1 MNSTINED
9 GRKMTPFFSGLVAAV
24 AAAALFGA
32 YGPHAN
38 AQAKAAPSKPAQ
50 AAGSGI
56 EPGAKR
62 FEELNLKDFDKSEN
76 IDNVWWPLK
85 PGMQWTFE
93 GHVEEDGKKEKH
105 KIVFTVTD
113 LVKVIDGVR
122 SRVIFDSDFTKGKL
136 VEQELAYFAQDKT
149 GNVWHLGQYR
159 EVMEDK
165 IFVGGQIWVINNPPG
180 AKAGI
185 MMPANPKL
193 GDPSYSE
200 GFAPP
205 PFYWTDRGRV
215 YQVGQKV
222 KVPAGSY
229 SDVLV
234 IEEFDEENPG
244 TFQLKYYAKGVG
256 NIKVGSRGK
265 KGGSD
270 EKLELTKVK
279 MLDEKELS
287 AVREKAMELEKRAGM
302 FPVLPV
308 MERIALTA
316 ADHAQGAAK
325 MAAAPAAAVAAAPA
339 KTGAGAKVI
348 SEDEAKAIAEKR
360 VPGKAIDVA
369 IEKKMGANRYVVE
382 VKPAAGGKELDV
394 IIDMASGKVLGV
406 EK

>member
-1 MNSTINED
+1 MTANLISNE
-9 GRKMTPFFSGLVAAV
+9 KMKMPLLSGILATALACALSFAVTPE
-24 AAAALFGA
+24 ALG
-32 YGPHAN
+32 
-38 AQAKAAPSKPAQ
+38 QAKTGAKMKE
-50 AAGSGI
+50 AAGTGV
-56 EPGAKR
+56 EPGAKK
-62 FEELNLKDFDKSEN
+62 FEELNVKDFDKSEN
-76 IDNVWWPLK
+76 IDNAWWPLK
-85 PGMQWTFE
+85 AGMQWTFE
-93 GHVEEDGKKEKH
+93 GYVIEDGKKESH
-105 KIVFTVTD
+105 KLVFTVTD

-122 SRVIFDSDFTKGKL
+122 SRVAYDSDFSKGKL
-136 VEQELAYFAQDKT
+136 AEQEIVYFAQDKT

-159 EVMEDK
+159 EVMEGK
-165 IFVGGQIWVINNPPG
+165 IFVGGQVWVINNPPG

-200 GFAPP
+200 GYAPP

-234 IEEFDEENPG
+234 IEEFDEEAPG
-244 TFQLKYYAKGVG
+244 NFQLKYYAKGVG

-265 KGGSD
+265 KGAD

-287 AVREKAMELEKRAGM
+287 VVREKAMELEKRAGM

-394 IIDMASGKVLGV
+394 IIDMASGKVLAV

>member
-1 MNSTINED
+1 MSATRISNVQLA
-9 GRKMTPFFSGLVAAV
+9 RPFFSGLLSVV
-24 AAAALFGA
+24 AAALLLGSITDV
-32 YGPHAN
+32 N
-38 AQAKAAPSKPAQ
+38 AQAKTTPKAKETVGA
-50 AAGSGI
+50 GI

-76 IDNVWWPLK
+76 INNVWWPLT
-85 PGMQWTFE
+85 PGMQWTFD
-93 GHVEEDGKKEKH
+93 GYVVEDGKKESH
-105 KIVFTVTD
+105 RLVFTVTD

-122 SRVIFDSDFTKGKL
+122 SRVIYDSDFSKGKL
-136 VEQELAYFAQDKT
+136 VEQEIAYFAQDKT

-234 IEEFDEENPG
+234 IEEFDEEAPG
-244 TFQLKYYAKGVG
+244 NFQLKYYAKGVG

-265 KGGSD
+265 KGAD

-287 AVREKAMELEKRAGM
+287 VVREKAIEMEKRAGM
-302 FPVLPV
+302 FPVLPA

-325 MAAAPAAAVAAAPA
+325 MAAAPAATAAAAAPA
-339 KTGAGAKVI
+339 KSGAGAKVI

-394 IIDMASGKVLGV
+394 IIDMASGKVLAV

>member
-1 MNSTINED
+1 MTANLISNE
-9 GRKMTPFFSGLVAAV
+9 KMKMPLLSGLLATAL
-24 AAAALFGA
+24 ACALFFAVTPEASG
-32 YGPHAN
+32 
-38 AQAKAAPSKPAQ
+38 QAKTGAKAKE
-50 AAGSGI
+50 AAGTGI
-56 EPGAKR
+56 EPGAKK
-62 FEELNLKDFDKSEN
+62 FEELNVKDFDKSEN
-76 IDNVWWPLK
+76 IDNPWWPLK
-85 PGMQWTFE
+85 AGMQWTFE
-93 GHVEEDGKKEKH
+93 GYVIEDGKKESH
-105 KIVFTVTD
+105 KLVFTVTD

-122 SRVIFDSDFTKGKL
+122 SRVAYDSDFSKGKL
-136 VEQELAYFAQDKT
+136 VEQEIVYFAQDKT

-159 EVMEDK
+159 EVMEGK
-165 IFVGGQIWVINNPPG
+165 IFVGGQVWVINNPPG

-200 GFAPP
+200 GYAPP

-234 IEEFDEENPG
+234 IEEFDEEAPG
-244 TFQLKYYAKGVG
+244 NFQLKYYAKGVG

-265 KGGSD
+265 KGAD

-287 AVREKAMELEKRAGM
+287 VVREKAMELEKRAGM

-394 IIDMASGKVLGV
+394 IIDMASGKVLAV

>member
-1 MNSTINED
+1 MTANLISNE
-9 GRKMTPFFSGLVAAV
+9 KMKMPLLSGLLATAL
-24 AAAALFGA
+24 ACALFFAVTPEASG
-32 YGPHAN
+32 
-38 AQAKAAPSKPAQ
+38 QAKTGAKAKEAAST
-50 AAGSGI
+50 GI

-62 FEELNLKDFDKSEN
+62 FEELNVKDFDKSEN
-76 IDNVWWPLK
+76 IDNPWWPLK
-85 PGMQWTFE
+85 PGMQWTVE
-93 GHVEEDGKKEKH
+93 GHAIEDGKKERH
-105 KIVFTVTD
+105 KIVFTVSD

-122 SRVIFDSDFTKGKL
+122 CRVIYDSDFRNGKL
-136 VEQELAYFAQDKT
+136 KEQEIVYFAQDKA

-159 EVMEDK
+159 EVMEGK

-193 GDPSYSE
+193 GDLSYSE
-200 GFAPP
+200 GYAPP

-215 YQVGQKV
+215 YKVGQKV

-229 SDVLV
+229 SDVMV
-234 IEEFDEENPG
+234 IEEFDEESPG
-244 TFQLKYYAKGVG
+244 NFQLKYYAKGVG

-265 KGGSD
+265 VGETD
-270 EKLELTKVK
+270 EMLELTSVK
-279 MLDEKELS
+279 MLDEKEL
-287 AVREKAMELEKRAGM
+287 AVMREKVMELDKRAGM
-302 FPVLPV
+302 FPVLPA

-339 KTGAGAKVI
+339 KAGAGAKVI

-394 IIDMASGKVLGV
+394 IIDMASGKVLAV

>member
-1 MNSTINED
+1 MFVTRFVNVQIA
-9 GRKMTPFFSGLVAAV
+9 RPVLSGLLSMM
-24 AAAALFGA
+24 AAAALLGTVTEV
-32 YGPHAN
+32 N
-38 AQAKAAPSKPAQ
+38 AQAKPTPKAKAAATT
-50 AAGSGI
+50 GI
-56 EPGAKR
+56 EPGAKK
-62 FEELNLKDFDKSEN
+62 FEELNVKDFDKSEN
-76 IDNVWWPLK
+76 IDNPWWPLK
-85 PGMQWTFE
+85 AGMQWTYE
-93 GHVEEDGKKEKH
+93 GYVVEEGKKESH

-122 SRVIFDSDFTKGKL
+122 SRVIYDSDYTSGKMK
-136 VEQELAYFAQDKT
+136 EQELAYFAQDKS

-159 EVMEDK
+159 EVMEGK

-193 GDPSYSE
+193 GDLSYSE
-200 GFAPP
+200 GYAPH

-215 YQVGQKV
+215 HQVGQKV

-229 SDVLV
+229 SDVIV

-265 KGGSD
+265 IGGTD
-270 EKLELTKVK
+270 EKLELTKMK
-279 MLDEKELS
+279 MLDEKELA

-302 FPVLPV
+302 FPVQPV

-316 ADHAQGAAK
+316 ADHAQGADK
-325 MAAAPAAAVAAAPA
+325 MAAAPVAPA
-339 KTGAGAKVI
+339 TAPPAKKGAEAKVI
-348 SEDEAKAIAEKR
+348 TEDEAKAIAEKR

-394 IIDMASGKVLGV
+394 IIDMASGKVLAV

>member
-1 MNSTINED
+1 MFVTRFVNVQIA
-9 GRKMTPFFSGLVAAV
+9 RPVLSGLLSMV
-24 AAAALFGA
+24 AAAALLGTVMEV
-32 YGPHAN
+32 N
-38 AQAKAAPSKPAQ
+38 AQAKPTPKAKEAAAT
-50 AAGSGI
+50 GI
-56 EPGAKR
+56 EPGAKK
-62 FEELNLKDFDKSEN
+62 FEELNVKDFDKSEN
-76 IDNVWWPLK
+76 IDHAWWPLK

-93 GHVEEDGKKEKH
+93 GHTIEEGKKEPH

-122 SRVIFDSDFTKGKL
+122 TRVIYDTDIQKGKMK
-136 VEQELAYFAQDKT
+136 EQELSYFAQDKA

-159 EVMEDK
+159 EVMEGK

-193 GDPSYSE
+193 GDLSYSE
-200 GFAPP
+200 GYAPH

-229 SDVLV
+229 SDVMV

-265 KGGSD
+265 IGGTD
-270 EKLELTKVK
+270 EKLELTKMK
-279 MLDEKELS
+279 MLDEKELA

-302 FPVLPV
+302 FPVQPV

-316 ADHAQGAAK
+316 ADHAQGADK
-325 MAAAPAAAVAAAPA
+325 MAAAPVAPA
-339 KTGAGAKVI
+339 TAPPAKKGADAKVI
-348 SEDEAKAIAEKR
+348 TEDEAKAIAEKR
-360 VPGKAIDVA
+360 VPGKAIDVT

-394 IIDMASGKVLGV
+394 IIDMASGKVLAV

>member
-1 MNSTINED
+1 MFVTRFANVQIA
-9 GRKMTPFFSGLVAAV
+9 RPVLSGLLSMV
-24 AAAALFGA
+24 AAAALLGTVMEVK
-32 YGPHAN
+32 
-38 AQAKAAPSKPAQ
+38 AQAKPTPKAKEAAAT
-50 AAGSGI
+50 GI
-56 EPGAKR
+56 EPGAKK
-62 FEELNLKDFDKSEN
+62 FEELNVKDFDKSEN
-76 IDNVWWPLK
+76 IDNPWWPLK
-85 PGMQWTFE
+85 AGMQWTYE
-93 GHVEEDGKKEKH
+93 GYVVEEGKKESH

-122 SRVIFDSDFTKGKL
+122 SRVIYDSDYTSGKMK
-136 VEQELAYFAQDKT
+136 EQELAYFAQDKS

-159 EVMEDK
+159 EVMEGK

-193 GDPSYSE
+193 GDLSYSE
-200 GFAPP
+200 GYAPP

-215 YQVGQKV
+215 YKVGQKV

-229 SDVLV
+229 SDVMV

-265 KGGSD
+265 IGGTD
-270 EKLELTKVK
+270 EKLELTKMK
-279 MLDEKELS
+279 MLDEKELA

-302 FPVLPV
+302 FPVQPV

-316 ADHAQGAAK
+316 ADHAQGADK
-325 MAAAPAAAVAAAPA
+325 MAAAPVAPA
-339 KTGAGAKVI
+339 TAPPAKKGAEAKVI
-348 SEDEAKAIAEKR
+348 TEDEAKAIAEKR

-394 IIDMASGKVLGV
+394 IIDMASGKVLAV

>member
-1 MNSTINED
+1 MTASLISNE
-9 GRKMTPFFSGLVAAV
+9 KMKMPLLSGLLATAL
-24 AAAALFGA
+24 ACALFFAVTPEALG
-32 YGPHAN
+32 
-38 AQAKAAPSKPAQ
+38 QAKTGAKMKE
-50 AAGSGI
+50 AAGTGV
-56 EPGAKR
+56 EPGAKK

-76 IDNVWWPLK
+76 IDNPWWPLK
-85 PGMQWTFE
+85 AGMQWTYE
-93 GHVEEDGKKEKH
+93 GYVVEEGKKESH
-105 KIVFTVTD
+105 KLVFTVTD

-122 SRVIFDSDFTKGKL
+122 SRVIYDSDFTSGKMK
-136 VEQELAYFAQDKT
+136 EQELAYFAQDKS

-159 EVMEDK
+159 EVMEGK
-165 IFVGGQIWVINNPPG
+165 IFVGGQVWVINNPPG

-193 GDPSYSE
+193 GDLSYSE
-200 GFAPP
+200 GYAPH

-215 YQVGQKV
+215 HQVGQKV

-244 TFQLKYYAKGVG
+244 AFQLKYYAKGVG
-256 NIKVGSRGK
+256 NVKVGSRGK
-265 KGGSD
+265 IGGTD

-279 MLDEKELS
+279 MLDEKELA

-302 FPVLPV
+302 FPVQPV
-308 MERIALTA
+308 MERAALTS
-316 ADHAQGAAK
+316 ADHAQGAT
-325 MAAAPAAAVAAAPA
+325 MVAAMAPAP
-339 KTGAGAKVI
+339 KKGSDAKVI
-348 SEDEAKAIAEKR
+348 SEDEAKVIAEKR

-394 IIDMASGKVLGV
+394 IIDMASGKVLAV

>member
-1 MNSTINED
+1 
-9 GRKMTPFFSGLVAAV
+9 MTMSQIANGTKSVPSLSGLLSGLLAGALTFALAADALGQAKTTAKAKEAAV
-24 AAAALFGA
+24 T
-32 YGPHAN
+32 
-38 AQAKAAPSKPAQ
+38 
-50 AAGSGI
+50 GI
-56 EPGAKR
+56 EPGAKK
-62 FEELNLKDFDKSEN
+62 FEELNVKDFDKSEN
-76 IDNVWWPLK
+76 IDNPWWPLK
-85 PGMQWTFE
+85 AGMQWTYE
-93 GHVEEDGKKEKH
+93 GHVIEEGKKESH
-105 KIVFTVTD
+105 KLVFTVTD

-122 SRVIFDSDFTKGKL
+122 SRVIYDSDFTSGKMK
-136 VEQELAYFAQDKT
+136 EQELAYFAQDT
-149 GNVWHLGQYR
+149 AGNVWHLGQYR
-159 EVMEDK
+159 EVMEGK

-193 GDPSYSE
+193 GDLSYSE
-200 GFAPP
+200 GYAPH

-215 YQVGQKV
+215 HQVGQKV

-229 SDVLV
+229 SDVMV

-244 TFQLKYYAKGVG
+244 AFQLKYYAKGVG
-256 NIKVGSRGK
+256 NVKVGSRGK
-265 KGGSD
+265 IGGTD

-279 MLDEKELS
+279 MLDEKELA

-302 FPVLPV
+302 FPAQPV

-316 ADHAQGAAK
+316 ADHAQGADK
-325 MAAAPAAAVAAAPA
+325 MAAAPVAPA
-339 KTGAGAKVI
+339 TAPPAKKGAEAKVI
-348 SEDEAKAIAEKR
+348 TEDEAKAIAEKR

-394 IIDMASGKVLGV
+394 IIDMASGKVLAV

>member
-1 MNSTINED
+1 MTANLISNE
-9 GRKMTPFFSGLVAAV
+9 KMKMPLLSGFLATAL
-24 AAAALFGA
+24 ACALFFAVTPEASG
-32 YGPHAN
+32 
-38 AQAKAAPSKPAQ
+38 QAKTGAKAKEAAS
-50 AAGSGI
+50 SGI

-62 FEELNLKDFDKSEN
+62 FEELNVKDFDKSEN
-76 IDNVWWPLK
+76 IDNPWWPLK
-85 PGMQWTFE
+85 AGMQWTYE
-93 GHVEEDGKKEKH
+93 GYVVEDGKKESH

-122 SRVIFDSDFTKGKL
+122 SRVIYDSDFTSGKL
-136 VEQELAYFAQDKT
+136 KEQELAYFAQDKA

-159 EVMEDK
+159 EVMEGK
-165 IFVGGQIWVINNPPG
+165 IFVGGQVWVINNPPG

-193 GDPSYSE
+193 GDLSYSE
-200 GFAPP
+200 GYAPH

-234 IEEFDEENPG
+234 IEEFDEENSG
-244 TFQLKYYAKGVG
+244 AFQLKYYAKGVG
-256 NIKVGSRGK
+256 NVKVGSRGK
-265 KGGSD
+265 TSGGD
-270 EKLELTKVK
+270 EKLDLTKVR
-279 MLDEKELS
+279 MLDEKEL
-287 AVREKAMELEKRAGM
+287 AVVREKAMELEKRAGM
-302 FPVLPV
+302 FPVLPA

-325 MAAAPAAAVAAAPA
+325 MAAAPVALATSAPA
-339 KTGAGAKVI
+339 KKGADAKVI
-348 SEDEAKAIAEKR
+348 TEDEAKAIAEKR

-394 IIDMASGKVLGV
+394 IIDMASGKVLAV

>member
-1 MNSTINED
+1 MTANLISNQ
-9 GRKMTPFFSGLVAAV
+9 KMKMPLLPGLLATAL
-24 AAAALFGA
+24 ACALFFAVTPEASG
-32 YGPHAN
+32 
-38 AQAKAAPSKPAQ
+38 QAKTGAKAKEAAST
-50 AAGSGI
+50 GI

-62 FEELNLKDFDKSEN
+62 FEELNVKDFDKSEN

-85 PGMQWTFE
+85 PGMQWTFD
-93 GHVEEDGKKEKH
+93 GYVVEDGKKESH
-105 KIVFTVTD
+105 RLVFTVTD

-122 SRVIFDSDFTKGKL
+122 SRVAYDSDFSKGKL
-136 VEQELAYFAQDKT
+136 VEQEIVYFAQDKT

-165 IFVGGQIWVINNPPG
+165 IFVGGQFWVINNPPG

-234 IEEFDEENPG
+234 IEEFDEEAPG
-244 TFQLKYYAKGVG
+244 NFQLKYYAKGVG

-265 KGGSD
+265 KGAD

-287 AVREKAMELEKRAGM
+287 VVREKAMELEKRAGM

-394 IIDMASGKVLGV
+394 IIDMASGKVLAV

>member
-1 MNSTINED
+1 MTANQIANKKM
-9 GRKMTPFFSGLVAAV
+9 RKPLLSGLLATAVACTLSFAMTPEAIG
-24 AAAALFGA
+24 
-32 YGPHAN
+32 
-38 AQAKAAPSKPAQ
+38 QAKTGAKTKEAAST
-50 AAGSGI
+50 GV
-56 EPGAKR
+56 EPGAKK
-62 FEELNLKDFDKSEN
+62 FEELNVKDFDKSEN
-76 IDNVWWPLK
+76 IDNPWWPLK
-85 PGMQWTFE
+85 AGMQWTFE
-93 GHVEEDGKKEKH
+93 GHVIEDGKKESH

-122 SRVIFDSDFTKGKL
+122 SRVIYDSDYTNGKMK
-136 VEQELAYFAQDKT
+136 EQELAYFAQDKS

-159 EVMEDK
+159 EVMEGK

-193 GDPSYSE
+193 GDLSYSE
-200 GFAPP
+200 GYAPP

-222 KVPAGSY
+222 KVPSGSY

-234 IEEFDEENPG
+234 IEEYDEENPG
-244 TFQLKYYAKGVG
+244 AFQLKYYAKGVG

-265 KGGSD
+265 TGGTD
-270 EKLELTKVK
+270 EKLELTKMK
-279 MLDEKELS
+279 MLDEKELA

-302 FPVLPV
+302 FPVQPV

-316 ADHAQGAAK
+316 ADHAQGASQSGG
-325 MAAAPAAAVAAAPA
+325 AAPIKKANDA
-339 KTGAGAKVI
+339 KTI

-394 IIDMASGKVLGV
+394 IIDMASGKVLAV

>member
-1 MNSTINED
+1 MTVRQIANET
-9 GRKMTPFFSGLVAAV
+9 KSVPPLSGLLSGLLAGALTFSLAADALGQAKTTAKAKE
-24 AAAALFGA
+24 AAAT
-32 YGPHAN
+32 
-38 AQAKAAPSKPAQ
+38 
-50 AAGSGI
+50 GI
-56 EPGAKR
+56 EPGAKK
-62 FEELNLKDFDKSEN
+62 FEELNVKDFDKSEN
-76 IDNVWWPLK
+76 IDNPWWPLK
-85 PGMQWTFE
+85 AGMQWTYE
-93 GHVEEDGKKEKH
+93 GYVVEEGKKESH

-122 SRVIFDSDFTKGKL
+122 SRVIYDSDFTGGKMK
-136 VEQELAYFAQDKT
+136 EQELAYFAQDKA

-159 EVMEDK
+159 EVMEGK

-193 GDPSYSE
+193 GDLSYSE
-200 GFAPP
+200 GYAPH

-229 SDVLV
+229 SDVMV

-244 TFQLKYYAKGVG
+244 AFQLKYYAKGIG

-265 KGGSD
+265 TGGTD

-279 MLDEKELS
+279 MLDEKELA

-302 FPVLPV
+302 FPVQPV

-316 ADHAQGAAK
+316 ADHAQGADK
-325 MAAAPAAAVAAAPA
+325 MAAASVAPA
-339 KTGAGAKVI
+339 TAPPAKKGAEAKVI
-348 SEDEAKAIAEKR
+348 TEDEAKAIAEKR

-394 IIDMASGKVLGV
+394 IIDMASGKVLAV

>member
-1 MNSTINED
+1 MTASLISNE
-9 GRKMTPFFSGLVAAV
+9 KMKMPLLSGILATALACTLSFALTPE
-24 AAAALFGA
+24 ALG
-32 YGPHAN
+32 
-38 AQAKAAPSKPAQ
+38 QAKTGAKMKE
-50 AAGSGI
+50 AAGTGV
-56 EPGAKR
+56 EPGAKK

-76 IDNVWWPLK
+76 IDNPWWPLK
-85 PGMQWTFE
+85 AGMQWTFE
-93 GHVEEDGKKEKH
+93 GHVIEEGKKETH

-122 SRVIFDSDFTKGKL
+122 SRVIYDSDYTSGKMK
-136 VEQELAYFAQDKT
+136 EQELAYFAQDKS

-159 EVMEDK
+159 EVMEGK

-193 GDPSYSE
+193 GDLSYSE
-200 GFAPP
+200 GYAPP

-222 KVPAGSY
+222 KVPSGSY

-234 IEEFDEENPG
+234 IEEYDEENPG
-244 TFQLKYYAKGVG
+244 AFQLKYYAKGVG

-265 KGGSD
+265 TGGKD

-279 MLDEKELS
+279 MLDEKELA

-302 FPVLPV
+302 FPVQPV
-308 MERIALTA
+308 MERIALTS
-316 ADHAQGAAK
+316 ADHAQGAA
-325 MAAAPAAAVAAAPA
+325 AVAVAAPAPA
-339 KTGAGAKVI
+339 SKKGSDAKVI

-394 IIDMASGKVLGV
+394 IIDMASGKVLAV